1 MTVVVLTKDVVIEVW
16 RTWITDVE
24 DVVRTKVEEA
34 VCVTVTVVVLVACT
48 GWVVGEVTVAVCV
61 EVLPT

>member
-1 MTVVVLTKDVVIEVW
+1 MTVVVLTKNVVTEVW
-16 RTWITDVE
+16 RTWIVDVE
-24 DVVRTKVEEA
+24 DVVRTEVEET